1 MLNGNLKLAIQKSG
15 RLTEKSLQLLRTCGL
30 DIENYSD
37 RLLVSSRNFE
47 LDLLFLRDDDI
58 PEYVQDGV
66 ADIGIVGE
74 NVVIE
79 KEADV
84 DTIKKLGYGKCTL
97 MIAIPEDKQMLNLD
111 ELNGKRVA
119 TSYPKILS
127 NYFRNQKIDAKII
140 QISGSVEIAPSLGI
154 ADCICD
160 IVSTGNTLKL
170 NKLKKFTNVFDSEAI
185 LIGNKN
191 IDKNSE
197 KYTVLKNLIARI
209 ESALNAKASKYLMM
223 NVPKTALTKIREI
236 LPSLKSPTILPLADE
251 SMLAVHAV
259 IPSDTFWNIQ
269 NDLHEAGASG
279 LLLIPIENMIL

>member
-15 RLTEKSLQLLRTCGL
+15 RLTEKSIQLLRTCGL
-30 DIENYSD
+30 DVENYSD

-84 DTIKKLGYGKCTL
+84 DTIKRLGYGKCTL
-97 MIAIPEDKQMLNLD
+97 MIAIPEDKHMLNLD

-127 NYFRNQKIDAKII
+127 NYFRSQKIDAKII

-185 LIGNKN
+185 LISNKN
-191 IDKNSE
+191 IDKDSE
-197 KYTVLKNLIARI
+197 KYVVLKNLIARI

-223 NVPKTALTKIREI
+223 NVPKVALPRIREI

-269 NDLHEAGASG
+269 NDLHSAGASG

>member
-1 MLNGNLKLAIQKSG
+1 MLNGNIKLAIQKSG
-15 RLTEKSLQLLRTCGL
+15 RLTEKSLQLLRVCGL

-37 RLLVSSRNFE
+37 RLLVSTRNFE

-97 MIAIPEDKQMLNLD
+97 MIAIPEDKNMLNLE

-185 LIGNKN
+185 LISNKN
-191 IDKNSE
+191 IDKDSE
-197 KYTVLKNLIARI
+197 KYVILKNLIARI

-223 NVPKTALTKIREI
+223 NVPKAALPKIREI

>member
-37 RLLVSSRNFE
+37 LLLVSSRNFE

-97 MIAIPEDKQMLNLD
+97 MIAIPEDKNMLNLD

-119 TSYPKILS
+119 TSYPKILA
-127 NYFRNQKIDAKII
+127 NYFHNNKIDAKII

-191 IDKNSE
+191 IDRDSE
-197 KYTVLKNLIARI
+197 KYAILKNLIIRI
-209 ESALNAKASKYLMM
+209 ESALNAKASK
-223 NVPKTALTKIREI
+223 
-236 LPSLKSPTILPLADE
+236 
-251 SMLAVHAV
+251 
-259 IPSDTFWNIQ
+259 
-269 NDLHEAGASG
+269 
-279 LLLIPIENMIL
+279 